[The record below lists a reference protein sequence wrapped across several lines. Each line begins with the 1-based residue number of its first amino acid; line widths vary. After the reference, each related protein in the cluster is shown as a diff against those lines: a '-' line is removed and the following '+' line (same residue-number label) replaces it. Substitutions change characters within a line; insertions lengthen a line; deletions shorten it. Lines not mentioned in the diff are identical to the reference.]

1 MIQAM
6 KKRTIRWK
14 IIIPVIAVLLV
25 TTAAFIGISYHTY
38 REHEIEDLENYARGL
53 TNLLAGEIIKA
64 EDIDGVLK
72 QGSAYPDYDII
83 MRKLYKLREA
93 YPDVVYL
100 YVYQMREDGC
110 HVLFD
115 LDTDQYTG
123 SKFGT
128 VEKYFPA
135 YEKYIPDLLAG
146 KTVPSFESR
155 EEYGYVLTVLTPLEG
170 TDSVYVGADCSMEA
184 LREYVRHVIGQVC
197 LVFVAVLAVILAV
210 SIFLTNRN
218 VIRKMDKLEN
228 RAYRDTLTG
237 LQNRTAFY
245 EYIEVLNK
253 KEDAGNADFSLLM
266 IDINYLKRVNDT
278 YGHEQGNL
286 YLQGAAE
293 LIRKVFGDAYVYRI
307 GGDEF
312 VVILEGKAQ
321 DGAEER
327 IRAFR
332 DEIARLQADDSLKPW
347 EKVSAAVGLAKYEK
361 GRDASAEE
369 VLRRA
374 DEAMY
379 REKIAMKA
387 QRTDT

>member
-1 MIQAM
+1 M
-6 KKRTIRWK
+6 KKGKIRWK

-100 YVYQMREDGC
+100 NVYQMREDGC

-155 EEYGYVLTVLTPLEG
+155 EDYGHVLTVLTPLEG

-197 LVFVAVLAVILAV
+197 LVFVAVLAIILAV

-237 LQNRTAFY
+237 LQNRTAYY
-245 EYIEVLNK
+245 EYNDVLNK
-253 KEDAGNADFSLLM
+253 KEDAGNADFSILM

-293 LIRKVFGDAYVYRI
+293 LIRKVFGEEHVYRI

-321 DGAEER
+321 ERAEEQ
-327 IRAFR
+327 IRAFK
-332 DEIARLQADDSLKPW
+332 DEIARLQADDTLQPW
-347 EKVSAAVGLAKYEK
+347 EKVSAAAGLAKYEK
-361 GRDASAEE
+361 GRDASTEE

-387 QRTDT
+387 ARTDS